1 VQRSRARRGCALVV
15 VFIFATAC
23 TASES
28 PRPPETHA
36 GSPSAPTASAS
47 PPPSKPPVIRTH
59 LAVIGLEVL
68 SDSFAV
74 ATLGRCRVRP
84 PIEICRPLLAVTDD
98 LGHTWRDITPSGVP
112 AGMHLGRASFS
123 DPGHGLVVV
132 VGDDCAGG
140 RSLLYRTSDGGRTW
154 RRTSGIGA
162 TCNAGAGVFPDVV
175 APNVVFLN
183 HYEPTGSSGELFRSI
198 DGGATWSHPME
209 LPLEGGLVG
218 FTSADDGWFGGSEIG
233 GSAARRTIDGGR
245 TWLDVDLWVPPCCSK
260 GIVSASPPSFF
271 GTEGVLPDTVR
282 GKGRWRVVF
291 HISADGGDSWHP
303 AAIVRPS
310 GPAPLA
316 NASTSIVAPDTWW
329 LASENGAILNTVDG
343 GTTWRLTQA
352 PDGVRFAVVEPLDGE
367 RAWLLGYVAREPALF
382 LTSDHGLAW
391 RRIVPDVR

>member
-1 VQRSRARRGCALVV
+1 MQRSRARRACALVV

-36 GSPSAPTASAS
+36 GSPSGPTASAS
-47 PPPSKPPVIRTH
+47 PPRSKPPVTRTH

-74 ATLGRCRVRP
+74 ATLGRCRVHP

-112 AGMHLGRASFS
+112 AGMDLGRASFS
-123 DPGHGLVVV
+123 DPEHGLV

-140 RSLLYRTSDGGRTW
+140 RSLFYRTSDGGRTW

-175 APNVVFLN
+175 APDVVFLN
-183 HYEPTGSSGELFRSI
+183 HNEPTGASGELFRSI
-198 DGGATWSHPME
+198 DGGATFSHSME

-218 FTSADDGWFGGSEIG
+218 FTSVEDGWFGGSEIG
-233 GSAARRTIDGGR
+233 GSAARRTTDGGR

-271 GTEGVLPDTVR
+271 GTEGVLPVTVR

-291 HISADGGDSWHP
+291 HTSVDAGDSWHP
-303 AAIVRPS
+303 AAIVRPP
-310 GPAPLA
+310 GPAPFA
-316 NASTSIVAPDTWW
+316 NASTGIVATDTWW
-329 LASENGAILNTVDG
+329 LASENGAILSTVDG

-382 LTSDHGLAW
+382 LTSDHGRAW
-391 RRIVPDVR
+391 RRIVPHVR